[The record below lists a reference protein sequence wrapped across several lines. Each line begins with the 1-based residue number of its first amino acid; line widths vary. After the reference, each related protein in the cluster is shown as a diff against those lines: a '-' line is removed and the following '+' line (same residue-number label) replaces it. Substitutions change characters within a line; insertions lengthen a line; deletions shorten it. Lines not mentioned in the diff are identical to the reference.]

1 MTKTDF
7 LGQANVRLD
16 SLPENV
22 QSFVKHIMFG
32 LHQGT
37 EYPDPDKAFSFRVHG
52 DGKSVIFNSMVD
64 NDDAFFAQ
72 MRPNCQLRVTD
83 LGLYWY
89 GGSYDGYHFLFNDD
103 YPPSVVAIIVVGR
116 MCISEPFLP
125 GNEDSKLQNQ

>member
-1 MTKTDF
+1 MTKTNF
-7 LGQANVRLD
+7 LDQVDARFD

-89 GGSYDGYHFLFNDD
+89 GGKYDGYHFSFNDD
-103 YPPSVVAIIVVGR
+103 YPPSSVARMRFGR
-116 MCISEPFLP
+116 MGLREPFLP
-125 GNEDSKLQNQ
+125 GNEDSKLQN

>member
-1 MTKTDF
+1 MTKTNF
-7 LGQANVRLD
+7 LEEANARLD
-16 SLPENV
+16 SLPKNV
-22 QSFVKHIMFG
+22 QSFVTHIMFG

-37 EYPDPDKAFSFRVHG
+37 DYPDPEKAFNFRVHG

-89 GGSYDGYHFLFNDD
+89 GGTYDGYHYLFNDD
-103 YPPSVVAIIVVGR
+103 FLPSVAAIIVFGR
-116 MCISEPFLP
+116 MCINEPFLP
-125 GNEDSKLQNQ
+125 GNEDCKLQN